1 MLFKKE
7 YNIKGE
13 KVDVVVHDSLS
24 YDVIKNHPKEFTGKI
39 ELLVMFVDKDEAEDF
54 RDSHV
59 EDISTYV
66 TVAMTP
72 DKDKKDLT
80 EFVDKLMKFEVSERW
95 NTIRGIGR

>member
-13 KVDVVVHDSLS
+13 KVDVLVYDKLS
-24 YDVIKNHPKEFTGKI
+24 YDVIRNHPKNFNGKK
-39 ELLVMFVDKDEAEDF
+39 ELLVMFVDEDESKDF
-54 RDSHV
+54 RESHV

-72 DKDKKDLT
+72 EKDKKDIT
-80 EFVDKLMKFEVSERW
+80 KFVDKLMNYEVPERW
-95 NTIRGIGR
+95 NSFRR